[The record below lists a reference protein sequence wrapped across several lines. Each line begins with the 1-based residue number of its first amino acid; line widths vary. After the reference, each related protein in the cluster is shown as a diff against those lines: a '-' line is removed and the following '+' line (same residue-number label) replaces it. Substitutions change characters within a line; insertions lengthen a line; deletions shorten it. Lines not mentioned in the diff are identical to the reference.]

1 MRAMLVAT
9 IGAIFLSGCVRE
21 DTESQFCRAVGA
33 RADGGV
39 VLMDDVRLYV
49 AGGVGHGAV
58 VFDPACR
65 EQVSDL
71 LIDYRPEAGEEP
83 GNSRLHEF
91 WEAFLYAPRQQS
103 GVFKIRATVESSV
116 RDGGRS
122 VRLVNV
128 GAFQEVS
135 MAEER
140 SLHEHSEPLAR

>member
-1 MRAMLVAT
+1 SRKRYKLGGCGVRKGGWGMSMRAMLVAT

-71 LIDYRPEAGEEP
+71 LIDYRPEA
-83 GNSRLHEF
+83 
-91 WEAFLYAPRQQS
+91 
-103 GVFKIRATVESSV
+103 
-116 RDGGRS
+116 
-122 VRLVNV
+122 
-128 GAFQEVS
+128 
-135 MAEER
+135 
-140 SLHEHSEPLAR
+140 